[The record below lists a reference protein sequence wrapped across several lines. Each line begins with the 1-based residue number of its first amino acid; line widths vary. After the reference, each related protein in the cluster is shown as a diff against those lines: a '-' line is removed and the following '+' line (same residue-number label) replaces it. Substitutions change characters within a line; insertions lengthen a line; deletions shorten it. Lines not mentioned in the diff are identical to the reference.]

1 MIINPV
7 FNGVEDYETVPPA
20 NISGMFNLANHQ
32 VNLTFK
38 IYLNLLILHFFHF
51 LFQSRSN
58 KTYELKTFTLKMP
71 YIYYENLTDIANL
84 CQKV

>member
-38 IYLNLLILHFFHF
+38 IYLNLLILHFPLSFSISK
-51 LFQSRSN
+51 QQ
-58 KTYELKTFTLKMP
+58 
-71 YIYYENLTDIANL
+71 DI
-84 CQKV
+84 